1 MWYTSRAWSGED
13 QQRTH
18 TGIHSIPTQSCS
30 YQEVAITLL
39 VSLEDKYSL
48 GPLRSTGTTWID
60 VQRECEYGVYAGACI
75 TYIYIYIYLCVF
87 ACVLVHPYPDIL
99 FPHLFFF
106 KWGIRPA
113 NCLDNPHV
121 AIQKNTTAEF
131 IDATWL
137 TLSIQWWCSME
148 RISPYFRELSIEQ
161 DRESGIHVSLDET
174 FTSWEKISIKDA
186 FP

>member
-1 MWYTSRAWSGED
+1 MWWRPAAHSHWNSLHPNSILLLPGGRDNTSGLSWGQIFLRPSSQEHWYHLDWCAAGMRVWCIRWGMYYVY
-13 QQRTH
+13 
-18 TGIHSIPTQSCS
+18 IHIHISVCVCVCISAPLSWH
-30 YQEVAITLL
+30 L
-39 VSLEDKYSL
+39 VSS
-48 GPLRSTGTTWID
+48 P
-60 VQRECEYGVYAGACI
+60 V
-75 TYIYIYIYLCVF
+75 
-87 ACVLVHPYPDIL
+87 
-99 FPHLFFF
+99 FF

-161 DRESGIHVSLDET
+161 ERESGIHVSLDET